1 MCAVP
6 GGEQRAP
13 QGAHRGVEFLLG
25 RGGSLRQQH
34 VRLVARRNDVQV
46 RVRNVEACDDEP
58 DARTPKAAF
67 WAMPIVRAT
76 VIRWAATSEGAS
88 VHAS

>member
-6 GGEQRAP
+6 GGEQRAS

-25 RGGSLRQQH
+25 GGGSLRQQH
-34 VRLVARRNDVQV
+34 IRLVASRDDVQV
-46 RVRNVEACDDEP
+46 RVRNVEAGDDEP
-58 DARTPKAAF
+58 DAAF